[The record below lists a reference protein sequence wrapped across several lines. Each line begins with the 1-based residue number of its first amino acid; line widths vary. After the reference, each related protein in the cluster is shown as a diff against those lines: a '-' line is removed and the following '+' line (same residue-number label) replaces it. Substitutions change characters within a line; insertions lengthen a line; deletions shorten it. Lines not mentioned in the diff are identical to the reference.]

1 MTLAQVLRKLDNEA
15 WCWGSCSELHE
26 NGRKV
31 VGTTHNLADAVQIF
45 GALDYEAREHGRRR
59 PFYELE
65 CILDKNDYYQFV
77 AYPLTPAA
85 DRPRYLVELLP
96 TVAREPASQ
105 WATPENKNKP
115 WWLWKR
121 C

>member
-45 GALDYEAREHGRRR
+45 GALDY
-59 PFYELE
+59 
-65 CILDKNDYYQFV
+65 
-77 AYPLTPAA
+77 
-85 DRPRYLVELLP
+85 
-96 TVAREPASQ
+96 
-105 WATPENKNKP
+105 
-115 WWLWKR
+115 
-121 C
+121 